1 MVNLEETWFY
11 EPPIDFEHKNYLL
24 LQYLS
29 DIDKSYSLFR
39 LSPYLLRTERLIGS
53 MKIFREDLKK
63 QKSLIVGRMIG
74 FSFQRG
80 IIRED
85 VEDIPEMEEISEI
98 VDYSIPLL
106 DSKVKMGYKLLKK
119 YPQVLFI

>member
-11 EPPIDFEHKNYLL
+11 EPPIDFEHKHYLL

-29 DIDKSYSLFR
+29 DIDRSYSLLK
-39 LSPYLLRTERLIGS
+39 LSPYLLYTEKITESMRNFRIGLKNQKKL
-53 MKIFREDLKK
+53 MVGKIL
-63 QKSLIVGRMIG
+63 G
-74 FSFQRG
+74 FSLQRG
-80 IIRED
+80 IVREE
-85 VEDIPEMEEISEI
+85 VENIPEIEEIEEI
-98 VDYSIPLL
+98 VDYSLPLL

>member
-11 EPPIDFEHKNYLL
+11 EPPIDFEHKHYLL

-29 DIDKSYSLFR
+29 DIDKSYSLLK
-39 LSPYLLRTERLIGS
+39 LSPYLLHTEKLAESMRT
-53 MKIFREDLKK
+53 FRKDLKK
-63 QKSLIVGRMIG
+63 QRGLIVGRMIG
-74 FSFQRG
+74 FSLQRG
-80 IIRED
+80 IIREE
-85 VEDIPEMEEISEI
+85 VEDIPEIEEIEEI

-106 DSKVKMGYKLLKK
+106 ESKVKMGYKLLKK